1 MWIKF
6 KGISIA
12 EPLIFFGIV
21 IMPNSVQ
28 QIDKKAVWEQ
38 ILAGVYTE
46 IERGHLLTIFVNSA
60 ILSYENGVLV
70 VGFASIIGP
79 DYVKEK
85 YHNKILPVAKEILKD
100 LLSVE
105 YEMKAALS
113 NDDFPDKLSV
123 DAFMGVIGAQRK
135 QRKVP
140 NKQEVVLEG
149 GMRSKML
156 NKRYTLQNFIPG
168 SENRLV
174 HAACLAVGAK
184 PAGIYNP
191 LYIYGGVGLGKT
203 HLLQATG
210 HEIIKNYADKK
221 VVYMT
226 AEKFINKIVD
236 AIGRRHTKP
245 FKDEYRNLDC
255 LIVDDVQ
262 FFANKST
269 SEQEFFHTFN
279 ELYDNGKQIILSADR
294 PPRELEGF
302 DDRLK
307 SRFGMGM
314 LIEVAK
320 PSFETRLAI
329 LKAKCAEYEVLLDPE
344 VIEFIAFN
352 LTHSVREMIGVLVT
366 AIGEAQLENSTPTIR
381 TVAQVIR
388 KFSRDQDVSSI
399 DLKDQNKT
407 VVRGLDD
414 VLDIVAKYFTLTK
427 SDLIGSDRKKGV
439 MGPRQVS
446 MYLIREILNQS
457 YESIGECFGGR
468 NHTTVMHSCN
478 KVENQMKIDQK
489 LLRDINA
496 LKKELGF

>member
-1 MWIKF
+1 MTD
-6 KGISIA
+6 
-12 EPLIFFGIV
+12 ELV
-21 IMPNSVQ
+21 
-28 QIDKKAVWEQ
+28 QIDRKAVWED
-38 ILAGVYTE
+38 ILARICPF
-46 IERGHLLTIFVNSA
+46 IEKSHLLSIFIHSA
-60 ILSYENGVLV
+60 ILSYQDGILTI
-70 VGFASIIGP
+70 GFASIIGP

-85 YHNKILPVAKEILKD
+85 YHSKILPVAKEVLPD
-100 LLSVE
+100 LESVC
-105 YEMKAALS
+105 YEMKTSLGNA
-113 NDDFPDKLSV
+113 DYPDKLSQ
-123 DAFMGVIGAQRK
+123 DAFMNVIGTPRK

-140 NKQEVVLEG
+140 GKTEVILEG

-156 NKRYTLQNFIPG
+156 NKNYTLYNFISG

-174 HAACLAVGAK
+174 HAACMAVGAK

-191 LYIYGGVGLGKT
+191 LYVYGGVGLGKT

-210 HEIIKNYADKK
+210 NEILKNYPDKK

-226 AEKFINKIVD
+226 AEHFINKIIE
-236 AIGRRHTKP
+236 AIGKKHTKP

-255 LIVDDVQ
+255 LIVDDIQ

-279 ELYDNGKQIILSADR
+279 DLYDNGKQIILSADR

-329 LKAKCAEYEVLLDPE
+329 LKSRCSEMQMMLDPE
-344 VIEFIAFN
+344 VLEFIAFN
-352 LTHSVREMIGVLVT
+352 VTQSVREMIGVLVT

-381 TVAQVIR
+381 TVANAIR
-388 KFSRDQDVSSI
+388 RLNREQGGETI

-407 VVRGLDD
+407 IVRGLED
-414 VLDIVAKYFTLTK
+414 VVDIVAKYFGLTK
-427 SDLIGSDRKKGV
+427 SDLIGADRKKEIMV
-439 MGPRQVS
+439 PRQIS

-457 YESIGECFGGR
+457 FESIGDCFGGR
-468 NHTTVMHSCN
+468 NHTTVMHACN
-478 KVENQMKIDQK
+478 KVINQVKIDQK
-489 LLRDINA
+489 LQRDINA

>member
-1 MWIKF
+1 
-6 KGISIA
+6 
-12 EPLIFFGIV
+12 
-21 IMPNSVQ
+21 MPTDLQ
-28 QIDKKAVWEQ
+28 QIDKKAAWEQ
-38 ILAGVYTE
+38 ILGRIYPFV
-46 IERGHLLTIFVNSA
+46 ERGHLLTIFVHSA
-60 ILSYENGVLV
+60 ILSYEEGVLTI
-70 VGFASIIGP
+70 GFASIIGP
-79 DYVKEK
+79 DYVRER
-85 YHNKILPVAKEILKD
+85 YHSKILPVAKEVLPD
-100 LLSVE
+100 LLSIN
-105 YEMKAALS
+105 YEMKTALS
-113 NDDFPDKLSV
+113 EAEHPDKLSV
-123 DAFMGVIGAQRK
+123 DVFMSVIGTTPK
-135 QRKVP
+135 PRKVP
-140 NKQEVVLEG
+140 GRPEVKNPG
-149 GMRSKML
+149 GMRSKIL
-156 NKRYTLQNFIPG
+156 DKRYTLYNFIPG

-174 HAACLAVGAK
+174 HAACMAVGAK

-210 HEIIKNYADKK
+210 HEILKNYPDKK

-226 AEKFINKIVD
+226 AEHFINKIVE
-236 AIGRRHTKP
+236 AIGKKHTKP

-255 LIVDDVQ
+255 LIVDDIQ

-279 ELYDNGKQIILSADR
+279 DLYDNGKQIILSADR

-329 LKAKCAEYEVLLDPE
+329 LKARCAEFEVMLDPE
-344 VIEFIAFN
+344 VLEFIAFN
-352 LTHSVREMIGVLVT
+352 VTQSVREMIGVLVT

-388 KFSRDQDVSSI
+388 KLSREQGAETI

-407 VVRGLDD
+407 VVRGLED
-414 VLDIVAKYFTLTK
+414 VVDIVSKYFSLTK
-427 SDLIGSDRKKGV
+427 SDLIGENRKKEV
-439 MGPRQVS
+439 MVPRQIS
-446 MYLIREILNQS
+446 MYLIREILAQS
-457 YESIGECFGGR
+457 YESIGDCFGGR
-468 NHTTVMHSCN
+468 NHTTVMHACN
-478 KVENQMKIDQK
+478 KMENQMKIDQK
-489 LLRDINA
+489 LQRDINA

>member
-1 MWIKF
+1 M
-6 KGISIA
+6 
-12 EPLIFFGIV
+12 LI
-21 IMPNSVQ
+21 
-28 QIDKKAVWEQ
+28 D
-38 ILAGVYTE
+38 
-46 IERGHLLTIFVNSA
+46 RGHLLTIFVNSA
-60 ILSYENGVLV
+60 ILDYQDGVLTI
-70 VGFASIIGP
+70 GFASIIGP
-79 DYVKEK
+79 DYVREK
-85 YHNKILPVAKEILKD
+85 YHGKILPIIKEVLPD
-100 LLSVE
+100 LTE
-105 YEMKAALS
+105 IQYEMRTALS
-113 NDDFPDKLSV
+113 DAEFPDKLSI
-123 DAFMGVIGAQRK
+123 DMFMNVIGTQRK

-174 HAACLAVGAK
+174 HAACMAVGAK

-191 LYIYGGVGLGKT
+191 LYVYGGVGLGKT

-210 HEIIKNYADKK
+210 HEILKNFPEKR

-226 AEKFINKIVD
+226 AEHFINKIIE
-236 AIGRRHTKP
+236 AIGKKHTKP

-255 LIVDDVQ
+255 LIVDDIQ
-262 FFANKST
+262 FFANKAT

-279 ELYDNGKQIILSADR
+279 DLYDNGKQIILSADR

-314 LIEVAK
+314 LIEVQK

-329 LKAKCAEYEVLLDPE
+329 LRAKCAEYQVMLDPE
-344 VIEFIAFN
+344 VVEFIAFN
-352 LTHSVREMIGVLVT
+352 VTHSVREMIGVLVT
-366 AIGEAQLENSTPTIR
+366 AIGEAQLENATPTIR

-388 KFSRDQDVSSI
+388 KLSRDQEATTIDFKEEKQRVARNLEDVI
-399 DLKDQNKT
+399 
-407 VVRGLDD
+407 
-414 VLDIVAKYFTLTK
+414 DIVARYYSLTK
-427 SDLIGSDRKKGV
+427 SDLIGADRKKEI
-439 MGPRQVS
+439 MMPRQVS

-457 YESIGECFGGR
+457 YETIGDSFGGR
-468 NHTTVMHSCN
+468 NHTTVMHACN
-478 KVENQMKIDQK
+478 KVVNQVKVDQN
-489 LLRDINA
+489 LSRDINA

>member
-1 MWIKF
+1 MVNE
-6 KGISIA
+6 A
-12 EPLIFFGIV
+12 A
-21 IMPNSVQ
+21 
-28 QIDKKAVWEQ
+28 QIDRKAVWEQ
-38 ILAGVYTE
+38 VLAKIYPL
-46 IERGHLLTIFVNSA
+46 IERGHLLTIFIHSA
-60 ILSYENGVLV
+60 ILSYQEGVLV
-70 VGFASIIGP
+70 IGFASIIGP
-79 DYVKEK
+79 DYVREK
-85 YHNKILPVAKEILKD
+85 YHSRIFPAIKELLPD
-100 LLSVE
+100 LESIE
-105 YEMKAALS
+105 YEMKSSLIDATHSDKIPVDSFMAL
-113 NDDFPDKLSV
+113 
-123 DAFMGVIGAQRK
+123 IGTPRK
-135 QRKVP
+135 PRKVP
-140 NKQEVVLEG
+140 GKPEVMIEG
-149 GMRSKML
+149 GMRSKMF
-156 NKRYTLQNFIPG
+156 NKDYTLKNFIAG

-210 HEIIKNYADKK
+210 QEILKIYPGKK

-226 AEKFINKIVD
+226 AEHFINRIVE
-236 AIGRRHTKP
+236 AIGRKHTKP

-255 LIVDDVQ
+255 LIVDDIQ
-262 FFANKST
+262 FFANKAT

-279 ELYDNGKQIILSADR
+279 DLYDNGKQIILSADR

-314 LIEVAK
+314 LIEVCK

-329 LKAKCAEYEVLLDPE
+329 LKDKCAEYEVMLDPE
-344 VIEFIAFN
+344 VLEFIAFN
-352 LTHSVREMIGVLVT
+352 LTHSVREMIGVLKT

-388 KFSRDQDVSSI
+388 KFSRDQSVETI
-399 DLKDQNKT
+399 DLKNQNKT
-407 VVRGLDD
+407 VVRGLED
-414 VLDIVAKYFTLTK
+414 VVDIVAKYFTLTK
-427 SDLIGSDRKKGV
+427 SDLIGADRKKEV
-439 MGPRQVS
+439 MVPRQIS

-468 NHTTVMHSCN
+468 NHTTVMHACN

-489 LLRDINA
+489 LQRDINA

>member
-1 MWIKF
+1 MIQD
-6 KGISIA
+6 A
-12 EPLIFFGIV
+12 P
-21 IMPNSVQ
+21 
-28 QIDKKAVWEQ
+28 QIDKKAIWEQ
-38 ILAGVYTE
+38 ILGKVYNS

-60 ILSYENGVLV
+60 VLDYNDGVLKI
-70 VGFASIIGP
+70 GFASIIGP

-85 YHNKILPVAKEILKD
+85 YHHKIFAVAKEILPD
-100 LLSVE
+100 LASIE
-105 YEMKAALS
+105 YEMKTSLS
-113 NDDFPDKLSV
+113 EEGHPDKLPI
-123 DAFMGVIGAQRK
+123 DTFMTVIGTQRK

-149 GMRSKML
+149 GMRSKIL

-168 SENRLV
+168 SENRLI
-174 HAACLAVGAK
+174 HAACMAVGAK

-191 LYIYGGVGLGKT
+191 LYLYGEVGLGKT

-210 HEIIKNYADKK
+210 QEILKNFPGKK

-226 AEKFINKIVD
+226 AEHFINKIVD
-236 AIGRRHTKP
+236 AIGKRHTKP

-255 LIVDDVQ
+255 LIVDDIQ
-262 FFANKST
+262 FFANKAT

-279 ELYDNGKQIILSADR
+279 DLYDNGKQIILSADR
-294 PPRELEGF
+294 PPRELQGF

-314 LIEVAK
+314 LIEIQK

-329 LKAKCAEYEVLLDPE
+329 LRAKCAEYEMMIDPE

-352 LTHSVREMIGVLVT
+352 VTASVREMIGVLVT
-366 AIGEAQLENSTPTIR
+366 AIGEAQLENAAPTLR

-388 KFSRDQDVSSI
+388 KLSRDQNVAEI

-414 VLDIVAKYFTLTK
+414 VVDIVARYFNLTK
-427 SDLIGSDRKKGV
+427 SDLIGADRKKEI
-439 MGPRQVS
+439 MMPRQIS
-446 MYLIREILNQS
+446 MFLIREILNQS
-457 YESIGECFGGR
+457 FESIGECFGGR
-468 NHTTVMHSCN
+468 NHTTVMHACN
-478 KVENQMKIDQK
+478 KVENQIRIDQK
-489 LLRDINA
+489 LQRDVNA

>member
-1 MWIKF
+1 M
-6 KGISIA
+6 A
-12 EPLIFFGIV
+12 EDTQIV
-21 IMPNSVQ
+21 
-28 QIDKKAVWEQ
+28 DKKVLWEQ
-38 ILAGVYTE
+38 ILGS
-46 IERGHLLTIFVNSA
+46 IHGQIDRGHLLTIFVNSA
-60 ILSYENGVLV
+60 VLSYEDGVLTL
-70 VGFASIIGP
+70 GFASIIGP
-79 DYVKEK
+79 TYVKEK
-85 YHNKILPVAKEILKD
+85 YHAKMYPLILAILPDLKEIR
-100 LLSVE
+100 
-105 YEMKAALS
+105 YEMKTALS
-113 NDDFPDKLSV
+113 DADYPDKLTI
-123 DAFMGVIGAQRK
+123 DAFMCVIGTQRK
-135 QRKVP
+135 TRKAP
-140 NKQEVVLEG
+140 NKQEVLLEG
-149 GMRSKML
+149 GMRSKIL
-156 NKRYTLQNFIPG
+156 NRRYSLQNFIPG

-210 HEIIKNYADKK
+210 LEILHNHPEKK

-226 AEKFINKIVD
+226 AEHFINKIVD
-236 AIGRRHTKP
+236 AIGRKHTKP

-255 LIVDDVQ
+255 LIVDDIQ

-279 ELYDNGKQIILSADR
+279 DLYDNGKQIILSADR

-329 LKAKCAEYEVLLDPE
+329 LKAKCAEYEVMLDPE
-344 VIEFIAFN
+344 VVEFVAFN
-352 LTHSVREMIGVLVT
+352 VTHSVREMIGVLVT
-366 AIGEAQLENSTPTIR
+366 AIGEAQLENSTPTLR

-388 KFSRDQDVSSI
+388 KLSRDQEVSTI
-399 DLKDQNKT
+399 DFKDQQKS
-407 VVRGLDD
+407 VVRGHED
-414 VLDIVAKYFTLTK
+414 VLDIVAKYFSLTK
-427 SDLIGSDRKKGV
+427 SDLVGADRKKEI
-439 MGPRQVS
+439 MTPRQIT

-457 YESIGECFGGR
+457 YEAIGENFGGR
-468 NHTTVMHSCN
+468 NHTTVMHSCS
-478 KVENQMKIDQK
+478 KVENQLKIDNK
-489 LLRDINA
+489 LQRDVNA

>member
-1 MWIKF
+1 MQN
-6 KGISIA
+6 
-12 EPLIFFGIV
+12 LT
-21 IMPNSVQ
+21 Q
-28 QIDKKAVWEQ
+28 QIDKKSVWEQ
-38 ILAGVYTE
+38 ILGR
-46 IERGHLLTIFVNSA
+46 IHMLIDRGHLLTIFVNSA
-60 ILSYENGVLV
+60 ILDYQDGVLTI
-70 VGFASIIGP
+70 GFASIIGP
-79 DYVKEK
+79 DYVREK
-85 YHNKILPVAKEILKD
+85 YHGKILPIIKEVLPD
-100 LLSVE
+100 LTGIQ
-105 YEMKAALS
+105 YEMRTALS
-113 NDDFPDKLSV
+113 DAEFPDKLSI
-123 DAFMGVIGAQRK
+123 DMFMNVIGTQRK

-174 HAACLAVGAK
+174 HAACMAVGAK

-191 LYIYGGVGLGKT
+191 LYVYGGVGLGKT

-210 HEIIKNYADKK
+210 HEILKNFPGKR

-226 AEKFINKIVD
+226 AEHFINKIIE
-236 AIGRRHTKP
+236 AIGKKHTKP

-255 LIVDDVQ
+255 LIVDDIQ
-262 FFANKST
+262 FFANKAT

-279 ELYDNGKQIILSADR
+279 DLYDNGKQIILSADR

-314 LIEVAK
+314 LIEAQK

-329 LKAKCAEYEVLLDPE
+329 LRAKCAEYQVMLDPE
-344 VIEFIAFN
+344 VVEFIAFN
-352 LTHSVREMIGVLVT
+352 VTHSVREMIGVLVT
-366 AIGEAQLENSTPTIR
+366 AIGEAQLENATPTIR

-388 KFSRDQDVSSI
+388 KLSRDQEATTIDFKEEKQRVARNLEDVI
-399 DLKDQNKT
+399 
-407 VVRGLDD
+407 
-414 VLDIVAKYFTLTK
+414 DIVARYYSLTK
-427 SDLIGSDRKKGV
+427 SDLIGADRKKEI
-439 MGPRQVS
+439 MMPRQVS

-457 YESIGECFGGR
+457 YETIGDSFGGR
-468 NHTTVMHSCN
+468 NHTTVMHACN
-478 KVENQMKIDQK
+478 KVVNQVKVDQN
-489 LLRDINA
+489 LSRDINA

>member
-1 MWIKF
+1 M
-6 KGISIA
+6 
-12 EPLIFFGIV
+12 LI
-21 IMPNSVQ
+21 
-28 QIDKKAVWEQ
+28 D
-38 ILAGVYTE
+38 
-46 IERGHLLTIFVNSA
+46 RGHLLTIFVNSA
-60 ILSYENGVLV
+60 ILDYQDGVLTI
-70 VGFASIIGP
+70 GFASIIGP
-79 DYVKEK
+79 DYVREK
-85 YHNKILPVAKEILKD
+85 YHGKILPIVKEVLPD
-100 LLSVE
+100 LIE
-105 YEMKAALS
+105 IQYEMRTALS
-113 NDDFPDKLSV
+113 DAEFPDKLSI
-123 DAFMGVIGAQRK
+123 DMFMNVIGTQRK

-174 HAACLAVGAK
+174 HAACMAVGAK

-191 LYIYGGVGLGKT
+191 LYVYGGVGLGKT

-210 HEIIKNYADKK
+210 HEILKNFPGKR

-226 AEKFINKIVD
+226 AEHFINKIIE
-236 AIGRRHTKP
+236 AIGKKHTKP

-255 LIVDDVQ
+255 LIVDDIQ
-262 FFANKST
+262 FFANKAT

-279 ELYDNGKQIILSADR
+279 DLYDNGKQIILSADR

-314 LIEVAK
+314 LIEAQK

-329 LKAKCAEYEVLLDPE
+329 LRAKCAEYQVMLDPE
-344 VIEFIAFN
+344 VVEFIAFN
-352 LTHSVREMIGVLVT
+352 VTHSVREMIGVLVT
-366 AIGEAQLENSTPTIR
+366 AIGEAQLENATPTIR

-388 KFSRDQDVSSI
+388 KLSRDQEATTIDFKEEQKRVARNLEDVI
-399 DLKDQNKT
+399 
-407 VVRGLDD
+407 
-414 VLDIVAKYFTLTK
+414 DIVARYYSLTK
-427 SDLIGSDRKKGV
+427 SDLIGADRKKEI
-439 MGPRQVS
+439 MMPRQVS

-457 YESIGECFGGR
+457 YETIGDSFGGR
-468 NHTTVMHSCN
+468 NHTTVMHACN
-478 KVENQMKIDQK
+478 KVVNQVKVDQN
-489 LLRDINA
+489 LSRDINA

>member
-1 MWIKF
+1 MANETANF
-6 KGISIA
+6 
-12 EPLIFFGIV
+12 
-21 IMPNSVQ
+21 
-28 QIDKKAVWEQ
+28 DRKAVWGQ
-38 ILAGVYTE
+38 VIAKIHPQVD
-46 IERGHLLTIFVNSA
+46 RGHLLTIFIHSA
-60 ILSYENGVLV
+60 ILSYEKGVLV
-70 VGFASIIGP
+70 IGFASIIGP
-79 DYVKEK
+79 DYVREK
-85 YHNKILPVAKEILKD
+85 YHGKIFPLIKELLPD
-100 LLSVE
+100 LESIE
-105 YEMKAALS
+105 YEMKSSLIDAEH
-113 NDDFPDKLSV
+113 PDKIPVES
-123 DAFMGVIGAQRK
+123 FMSLIGTPRK

-140 NKQEVVLEG
+140 GKSEVMLEG
-149 GMRSKML
+149 GMRSKL
-156 NKRYTLQNFIPG
+156 FNKEYTLQNFIPG

-174 HAACLAVGAK
+174 HAACMAVGAK

-210 HEIIKNYADKK
+210 QEILKNYPGKK

-226 AEKFINKIVD
+226 AEHFINKIVE
-236 AIGRRHTKP
+236 AIGRKHTKP

-255 LIVDDVQ
+255 LIVDDIQ
-262 FFANKST
+262 FFANKAT

-279 ELYDNGKQIILSADR
+279 DLYDNGKQIILSADR

-314 LIEVAK
+314 LIEVCK

-329 LKAKCAEYEVLLDPE
+329 LKAKCGEFEVMLDPE
-344 VIEFIAFN
+344 VLEFIAFN
-352 LTHSVREMIGVLVT
+352 LTHSVREMIGVLKT

-388 KFSRDQDVSSI
+388 KFSRDQDVGTI

-407 VVRGLDD
+407 VVRGLED
-414 VLDIVAKYFTLTK
+414 VVDIVAKYFTLTK
-427 SDLIGSDRKKGV
+427 SDLVGLDRKKEV
-439 MGPRQVS
+439 MVPRQIS

-457 YESIGECFGGR
+457 FESIGECFGGR
-468 NHTTVMHSCN
+468 NHTTVMHACN

-489 LLRDINA
+489 LQRDINA